1 LQLDSVNIHPLSLYG
16 KQELT
21 YTVQYL
27 FLRKKVMFGTTQM
40 MTEFFPLML
49 IYATSGYFLTLLKAV
64 LFFHVK
70 VTLKENRAE

>member
-40 MTEFFPLML
+40 MTDFFPFNADLCNFRL
-49 IYATSGYFLTLLKAV
+49 FSNFVESSALLPCKGN
-64 LFFHVK
+64 VK
-70 VTLKENRAE
+70 GKQS